1 MSTIDDR
8 SKQTMP
14 ESEAPKKVEGE
25 VTPTPP
31 RAIEERPGATAVP
44 ASTPAAVN
52 PPVAK
57 ADEGE
62 PPITL
67 EEFKAKFKNFRSR
80 VVDAGLHR
88 AADIVDGFLGVLE
101 GKRKD

>member
-1 MSTIDDR
+1 MS
-8 SKQTMP
+8 

-25 VTPTPP
+25 VTPAPP
-31 RAIEERPGATAVP
+31 PAVEP
-44 ASTPAAVN
+44 PVAVAVD
-52 PPVAK
+52 PVAK
-57 ADEGE
+57 AEDE

-67 EEFKAKFKNFRSR
+67 EEFRAKFKNFRSR

>member
-1 MSTIDDR
+1 MS
-8 SKQTMP
+8 
-14 ESEAPKKVEGE
+14 ESEVPKKIEGAAPVEE
-25 VTPTPP
+25 PP
-31 RAIEERPGATAVP
+31 EATAAP
-44 ASTPAAVN
+44 ASSPAA
-52 PPVAK
+52 PPSPVAE
-57 ADEGE
+57 APQGE

-67 EEFKAKFKNFRSR
+67 EEFRAKFKNFRSR

>member
-1 MSTIDDR
+1 MDSADKVA
-8 SKQTMP
+8 SEAQP
-14 ESEAPKKVEGE
+14 VSEAPKKVEGE
-25 VTPTPP
+25 VTPAPSP
-31 RAIEERPGATAVP
+31 AVE
-44 ASTPAAVN
+44 PAAVAVD
-52 PPVAK
+52 PVAK
-57 ADEGE
+57 PEGE

-67 EEFKAKFKNFRSR
+67 EEFRAKFKNFRSR